1 MNTIAAAL
9 ENKRTE
15 LEAEL
20 AQMSAMPGETG
31 GISFGKRVGEGT
43 SIAVERLVQVA
54 AHEQLQAVL
63 ADVHRALAK
72 LGEGSYGK
80 CDRCNASIP
89 SERLEILPWASLCVR
104 CASERPD
111 RGP

>member
-1 MNTIAAAL
+1 MDNIVAAL
-9 ENKRTE
+9 EDKRAE

-20 AQMSAMPGETG
+20 AQISAMPGEPG

-80 CDRCNASIP
+80 CDRCSASIS
-89 SERLEILPWASLCVR
+89 SERLEILPWAGLCVH
-104 CASERPD
+104 CASQR
-111 RGP
+111 

>member
-1 MNTIAAAL
+1 MDSIVAAL
-9 ENKRTE
+9 EDKRAE

-20 AQMSAMPGETG
+20 AQMSASPSESG

-72 LGEGSYGK
+72 LDEGSYGE
-80 CDRCNASIP
+80 CDRCSASIP
-89 SERLEILPWASLCVR
+89 SERLEILPWAGLCVR
-104 CASERPD
+104 CASQR
-111 RGP
+111 

>member
-1 MNTIAAAL
+1 MDSIVAAL
-9 ENKRTE
+9 EDKRAE

-20 AQMSAMPGETG
+20 AQMSASPSESG

-43 SIAVERLVQVA
+43 SMAVERLAQVA

-72 LGEGSYGK
+72 LDEGSYGE
-80 CDRCNASIP
+80 CDRCSASIP
-89 SERLEILPWASLCVR
+89 SERLETLPWAGLCVR
-104 CASERPD
+104 CASR
-111 RGP
+111 R